1 MGEGDIARAI
11 ANARSYLTANPA
23 EARYRDAPATATIE
37 DGLRVRVTG
46 TDGSALMTDMVTGV
60 GGGGSA
66 PSPGWMFRAAY
77 ASCAATLIAMRA
89 AEEGWAL
96 SALDVTVDSES
107 DDRGIL
113 GLSPNVPAGPLS
125 VRVAVRASVPGAM
138 PMWFAPPSRP
148 RSHDVLCMTPSRG
161 SCRSR
166 SRSAPPSRSAV

>member
-1 MGEGDIARAI
+1 MSEGDIARAI

-23 EARYRDAPATATIE
+23 EARYRDGAATATIE

-46 TDGSALMTDMVTGV
+46 TDGSSLVTDMVTGV

-89 AEEGWAL
+89 AEEGWVLA
-96 SALDVTVDSES
+96 ALDVTVDSES

-113 GLSPNVPAGPLS
+113 GLSPEIPAGPLS
-125 VRVAVRASVPGAM
+125 VRVSVRASAPGVDAGVFRAAIEAAVARCPVHDAVVRPVPVEI
-138 PMWFAPPSRP
+138 
-148 RSHDVLCMTPSRG
+148 DVRAT
-161 SCRSR
+161 
-166 SRSAPPSRSAV
+166 

>member
-113 GLSPNVPAGPLS
+113 GLSPNPPAGPLS
-125 VRVAVRASVPGAM
+125 VRVAVRASVPGVDADVIRAAIQAAIARC
-138 PMWFAPPSRP
+138 PV
-148 RSHDVLCMTPSRG
+148 HD
-161 SCRSR
+161 
-166 SRSAPPSRSAV
+166 AVARLVPIEIEVRAS

>member
-1 MGEGDIARAI
+1 MSEGDIARAI

-23 EARYRDAPATATIE
+23 EARYRDGAATATIE

-46 TDGSALMTDMVTGV
+46 TDGSSLVTDMVTGV

-89 AEEGWAL
+89 AEEGWVLA
-96 SALDVTVDSES
+96 ALDVTVDSES

-113 GLSPNVPAGPLS
+113 GLSPEIPAGPLS
-125 VRVAVRASVPGAM
+125 VRVSVRASAPGVDAGVFRAAIEAAVARCPVHDAVVRPVPVEIEIRA
-138 PMWFAPPSRP
+138 S
-148 RSHDVLCMTPSRG
+148 
-161 SCRSR
+161 
-166 SRSAPPSRSAV
+166 

>member
-1 MGEGDIARAI
+1 MGEGDVARAI

-46 TDGSALMTDMVTGV
+46 TDGSSLVTDMVTGV

-89 AEEGWAL
+89 AEEGWVL

-113 GLSPNVPAGPLS
+113 GLSPEIPAGPLS
-125 VRVAVRASVPGAM
+125 VRVSVRASAPGVDAGVFRAAIEAAVARCPVHDAVVRPVPVEIEIRA
-138 PMWFAPPSRP
+138 S
-148 RSHDVLCMTPSRG
+148 
-161 SCRSR
+161 
-166 SRSAPPSRSAV
+166 

>member
-1 MGEGDIARAI
+1 MGEGDVARAI

-46 TDGSALMTDMVTGV
+46 TDGSSLVTDMVTGV

-89 AEEGWAL
+89 AEEGWVL

-113 GLSPNVPAGPLS
+113 GLSPEMPAGPLS
-125 VRVAVRASVPGAM
+125 VRVSVSASAPGVDAGVFRAAIEAAVARCPVHDAMVRPVPVEIDVRA
-138 PMWFAPPSRP
+138 
-148 RSHDVLCMTPSRG
+148 T
-161 SCRSR
+161 
-166 SRSAPPSRSAV
+166 

>member
-1 MGEGDIARAI
+1 MGEGDVARAI

-46 TDGSALMTDMVTGV
+46 TDGSSLVTDMVTGV

-89 AEEGWAL
+89 AEEGWVL

-113 GLSPNVPAGPLS
+113 GLSPEIPAGPLS
-125 VRVAVRASVPGAM
+125 VRVAVHASVPGVDADVVRAAIEAAIARC
-138 PMWFAPPSRP
+138 PVHDAVARP
-148 RSHDVLCMTPSRG
+148 VPIEVEVRAS
-161 SCRSR
+161 
-166 SRSAPPSRSAV
+166 

>member
-1 MGEGDIARAI
+1 MGEGDVARAI

-46 TDGSALMTDMVTGV
+46 TDGSSLVTDMVTGV

-89 AEEGWAL
+89 AEEGWVLA
-96 SALDVTVDSES
+96 ALDVTVDSES

-113 GLSPNVPAGPLS
+113 GLSPEIPAGPLS
-125 VRVAVRASVPGAM
+125 VRVSVRASAPGVDAGAFRAAIEAAVARCPVHDAVVRPVPVAI
-138 PMWFAPPSRP
+138 
-148 RSHDVLCMTPSRG
+148 DVRAT
-161 SCRSR
+161 
-166 SRSAPPSRSAV
+166 

>member
-23 EARYRDAPATATIE
+23 EARYRDGAATATIE

-46 TDGSALMTDMVTGV
+46 TDGSSLVTDMVTGV

-113 GLSPNVPAGPLS
+113 GLSPEIPAGPLS
-125 VRVAVRASVPGAM
+125 VRVSVRASAPGVDAGVFRAAIEAAVARCPVHDAVVRPVPVEIEIRA
-138 PMWFAPPSRP
+138 S
-148 RSHDVLCMTPSRG
+148 
-161 SCRSR
+161 
-166 SRSAPPSRSAV
+166 

>member
-1 MGEGDIARAI
+1 MGEGDVARAI

-46 TDGSALMTDMVTGV
+46 TDGSSLVTDMVTGV

-89 AEEGWAL
+89 AEEGWVLA
-96 SALDVTVDSES
+96 ALDVTVDSES

-113 GLSPNVPAGPLS
+113 GLSPEIPAGPLS
-125 VRVAVRASVPGAM
+125 VRVSVRASAPGVDAGVFRAAIEAAVARCPVHDAVVRPVPVAI
-138 PMWFAPPSRP
+138 
-148 RSHDVLCMTPSRG
+148 DVRAT
-161 SCRSR
+161 
-166 SRSAPPSRSAV
+166 